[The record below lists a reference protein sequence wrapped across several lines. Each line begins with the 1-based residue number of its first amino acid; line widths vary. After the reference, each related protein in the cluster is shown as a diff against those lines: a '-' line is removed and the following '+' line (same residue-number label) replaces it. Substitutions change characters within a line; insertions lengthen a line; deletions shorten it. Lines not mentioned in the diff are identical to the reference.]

1 MANTV
6 TIGMLWQ
13 EFGKKE
19 VDLPDTIDVTGP
31 NARKEIMDYLNQ
43 IKDTITLPE
52 GEYLPDSDVFDTE
65 TPLEIKQDNSRKG
78 LPDRYFELEMND

>member
-1 MANTV
+1 MANTI
-6 TIGMLWQ
+6 TIGMIWQ

-31 NARKEIMDYLNQ
+31 NAKKEIMDYLNQ

-52 GEYLPDSDVFDTE
+52 GTYVPDSDVFDTE
-65 TPLEIKQDNSRKG
+65 MPLEIKQDNSRKE
-78 LPDRYFELEMND
+78 LPDRYFELEMNN

>member
-31 NARKEIMDYLNQ
+31 NAKKEIMDYLNQ

-52 GEYLPDSDVFDTE
+52 GEYVPDSDVFDTE
-65 TPLEIKQDNSRKG
+65 MPLEIKQDNSGKG
-78 LPDRYFELEMND
+78 LPDRYFELEMNN